1 MQNLRVTLRAK
12 LMINR
17 ECLWYSP
24 PKNLTVGN
32 QDVHVWR
39 AALDAPTEYVQQM
52 VKILSSDE
60 QQRADRF
67 YFDRDR
73 RRFIIGRGL
82 LRTILGRYLSIE
94 PSRVQF
100 CYEPR
105 GKPVLADVDNQDRL
119 QFNLS
124 HSQGLAV
131 YAIAC
136 NREIGID
143 LEQIRPFPNAE
154 EIAKRFFSV
163 REFTEISIL
172 SPEQQQTAFFK
183 TWTCKEAYLKA
194 TGDGLAGSLNQVE
207 VMVTPGEPVRLLS
220 IRGNSQ
226 IASGWSLYELKP
238 ASDYIAALA
247 VAGQDW
253 NLTCWEWGMGDW

>member
-1 MQNLRVTLRAK
+1 ML
-12 LMINR
+12 NR
-17 ECLWYSP
+17 DCLWHTP
-24 PKNLTVGN
+24 PKNLTLGN

-52 VKILSSDE
+52 VKILSADE
-60 QQRADRF
+60 QQRANRF

-73 RRFIIGRGL
+73 QRFIIGRGL
-82 LRTILGRYLSIE
+82 LRTILGRYLGLE

-105 GKPVLADVDNQDRL
+105 GKPVLADIDNKDRL
-119 QFNLS
+119 RFNLS

-136 NREIGID
+136 DREIGID

-154 EIAKRFFSV
+154 DIAKRFFSV
-163 REFTEISIL
+163 RESTEISRL
-172 SPEQQQTAFFK
+172 PPEQQQTAFFK

-194 TGDGLAGSLNQVE
+194 TGDGLAGSLDQVE
-207 VMVTPGEPVRLLS
+207 VMLTPGEPVRLLS
-220 IRGNSQ
+220 IRGDSR
-226 IASGWSLYELKP
+226 IASDWCLYELKP

-253 NLTCWEWGMGDW
+253 HLTCWEWVIGDW

>member
-1 MQNLRVTLRAK
+1 
-12 LMINR
+12 MINR
-17 ECLWYSP
+17 DCLWHTP
-24 PKNLTVGN
+24 PKSLALGY

-39 AALDAPTEYVQQM
+39 AVLDAPTEYVQQM

-60 QQRADRF
+60 QQRAKRF

-73 RRFIIGRGL
+73 QRFIIGRGL
-82 LRTILGRYLSIE
+82 LRTILGRYLGLE

-105 GKPVLADVDNQDRL
+105 GKPVLADVDNKDKLR
-119 QFNLS
+119 FNLS

-131 YAIAC
+131 YAITC
-136 NREIGID
+136 DGQIGID

-154 EIAKRFFSV
+154 DIAKRFFSV
-163 REFTEISIL
+163 RESTEISRL
-172 SPEQQQTAFFK
+172 PPEQQQTAFFK

-194 TGDGLAGSLNQVE
+194 TGDGLAGSLDQVE
-207 VMVTPGEPVRLLS
+207 VMVTPEEPAQLLS
-220 IRGNSQ
+220 IRGDSY

-247 VAGQDW
+247 VAGQEW
-253 NLTCWEWGMGDW
+253 NLTCWEWVISN